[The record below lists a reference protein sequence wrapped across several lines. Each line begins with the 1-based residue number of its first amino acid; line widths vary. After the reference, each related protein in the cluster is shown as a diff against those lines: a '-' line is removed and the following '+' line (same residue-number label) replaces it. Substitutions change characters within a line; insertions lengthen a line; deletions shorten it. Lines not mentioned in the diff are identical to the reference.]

1 MVGTE
6 HLSAVLSDSQA
17 LRARLLR
24 LVVATAYTQEYAAE
38 LLERLDLRSGRAMGD
53 STRARQLADACRE
66 FALRLRALSPEREQ
80 ATESRDLDV
89 RALSAVAFTHAPVAM
104 TVADLGAPGGI
115 EGERPRAV
123 VINRAFADMLGY
135 TCTPTAT

>member
-66 FALRLRALSPEREQ
+66 
-80 ATESRDLDV
+80 SRCGCARCHPNASKQPSL
-89 RALSAVAFTHAPVAM
+89 AISTCAPSARSRSRTH
-104 TVADLGAPGGI
+104 
-115 EGERPRAV
+115 RWR
-123 VINRAFADMLGY
+123 
-135 TCTPTAT
+135 